1 MEITWAL
8 SNSYLKRRGNTQTQ
22 PGEFCRFLAFRR
34 YLEMAEEHAALNR
47 STEDYLLFA
56 KILRLTSEVLI
67 RPNKALHDVKDIL

>member
-1 MEITWAL
+1 MLNSPDEEIRKL
-8 SNSYLKRRGNTQTQ
+8 SQGV
-22 PGEFCRFLAFRR
+22 CRFFSFSKVSGDG
-34 YLEMAEEHAALNR
+34 EEHAALNR